1 MNKTCLPSP
10 ESGFISLEDHAISLL
25 PDGPAGYNHN
35 FRETRAFERLLSP
48 PQNFIV
54 RARKPRDLQVVPNSC
69 TKLAVEEKM
78 PPVFI

>member
-1 MNKTCLPSP
+1 MNETSLPTP
-10 ESGFISLEDHAISLL
+10 ESGFIKLENPAISLL

-48 PQNFIV
+48 PQDLIV

-69 TKLAVEEKM
+69 TKLAVEE
-78 PPVFI
+78 